1 MALVENLLLT
11 ADSSRAS
18 QNLLY
23 QWGIDGA
30 GNLALGGQKTPATKL
45 GVVEKLP
52 ESWSIISSGNNH
64 VAAIRSDGA
73 LFTWGNNTN
82 GQLGDGTTIAK
93 SSPTQIGFSS
103 WTAVSAGHEF
113 TAAIRSGGTLFTW
126 GSNLNGR
133 LGANTATGTANS
145 SPVQIGSS
153 SWTVVTAGRYHAA
166 AIRSG
171 GTLFTWGLNS
181 SGQLG
186 NGNTNANSSPVQIGS
201 SSWTAVSAGA
211 NHTAAVRSGGTLFTW
226 GLNSY
231 GQLGNGNTNANSS
244 PVQIGSSS
252 WTAVSAG
259 TYNTEAIYFTPSDVL
274 TGGNTLFSWGKND
287 FGQLGLKD
295 SGTATNRSSPTII
308 YDPNLGQSWKM
319 ITVSEDGSSA
329 AAIRSDGL
337 LFTWG
342 LNSSGQLGNG
352 TITNRSSPV
361 QIGSSSWTTVSAGK
375 SHIAAI
381 RSGGTLFTWGLNS
394 SGQLGDGTTTNRSS
408 PVQVG
413 NFWWTSV
420 DAGEIH
426 TAAIRSDGLL
436 FTWGD
441 NTNGQLGDI
450 TTTVKSSPVQ
460 IGSSSWT
467 AVSAGGR
474 NTAAI
479 RSDGLLFTWGLNSS
493 GQLGDGTTTTNSS
506 PVQIGSSSWTVVSTG
521 GAHIAAIRSG
531 GTLFTWGSNSG
542 GQLGLNQSVSI
553 SNSSPVQVGSSSWI
567 AVSAGANNTS
577 GILSNNQAYE
587 WGNNNF
593 GQIGD
598 KTTTP
603 KSSPVLLSN
612 STAGVTG
619 NSWTM
624 VAASYMSGGIRNDGI
639 IFTWGNN
646 SVGQLGQN
654 MHSNVVQIAEPRNV
668 GDAFAAKK
676 WNQVSAGAT
685 HTLAIRSDGML
696 FTWGNNLYGM
706 LGSGDGSVN
715 ISSPIQIGTSSWTVV
730 SAGRAFHSGAIRS
743 DGALFMWGRNGSGE
757 LGDGTNTGKSSPVQI
772 GSSSWTAV
780 GTGANHTAAIR
791 SGGTLFT
798 WGLNSSGQL
807 GNGNTNANSSPVQI
821 GSSSWTAVSAGA
833 NHTAAI
839 RSGGTL
845 FTWGSNSNGQLG
857 ANTATGTAN
866 SSPVQIGSSSW
877 TVVGA
882 GGVFTTAIRSGGTL
896 FSTGYNPGGT
906 QTSSPVQLGSSSWTA
921 VSGGN
926 AHVLA
931 IRSDNALF
939 AWGFNG
945 NGQTGGGS
953 GASPT
958 TQIFGSGGES
968 LFTNISAGVSFST
981 AIRSGGTLFTCGGAQ
996 GNSED
1001 MLGRKMHEKNP
1012 VSITPDKSWAVLSC
1026 GTLNASSGAIRSD
1039 GLLFTWGPS
1048 FYGSIADGTNTGK
1061 SSPVQIGSSSW
1072 TAVSMRSATNAA
1084 IRSDGT
1090 LFTWGFNSNGQ
1101 VGDGTTTVKSSPV
1114 QIGSSSWTAVS
1125 CGSSHIAA
1133 IRSGGTLFTWG
1144 SNSNGQLGLNQSTTI
1159 SNSSPVQVGSSSWT
1173 AVSAG
1178 DTFTLAIRSDGLL
1191 FSWGS
1196 NGNGELGLNQPTTIS
1211 NSSPVQVGSSS
1222 WIAIS
1227 AGKNGALAIRS
1238 DRMLFAWGFGYN
1250 GQIGDG
1256 TNTTK
1261 SSPVQIG
1268 SSLWTA
1274 IRAGTGNETSMGLT
1288 VANTLF
1294 AWGSNGYGQIGD
1306 GTDTRRLSPVQI
1318 GAAGAWAALG
1328 GTGQMSGAIRKT

>member
-1 MALVENLLLT
+1 
-11 ADSSRAS
+11 
-18 QNLLY
+18 
-23 QWGIDGA
+23 
-30 GNLALGGQKTPATKL
+30 
-45 GVVEKLP
+45 
-52 ESWSIISSGNNH
+52 
-64 VAAIRSDGA
+64 
-73 LFTWGNNTN
+73 
-82 GQLGDGTTIAK
+82 
-93 SSPTQIGFSS
+93 
-103 WTAVSAGHEF
+103 
-113 TAAIRSGGTLFTW
+113 
-126 GSNLNGR
+126 
-133 LGANTATGTANS
+133 
-145 SPVQIGSS
+145 
-153 SWTVVTAGRYHAA
+153 
-166 AIRSG
+166 
-171 GTLFTWGLNS
+171 
-181 SGQLG
+181 
-186 NGNTNANSSPVQIGS
+186 
-201 SSWTAVSAGA
+201 
-211 NHTAAVRSGGTLFTW
+211 
-226 GLNSY
+226 
-231 GQLGNGNTNANSS
+231 
-244 PVQIGSSS
+244 
-252 WTAVSAG
+252 
-259 TYNTEAIYFTPSDVL
+259 
-274 TGGNTLFSWGKND
+274 
-287 FGQLGLKD
+287 
-295 SGTATNRSSPTII
+295 
-308 YDPNLGQSWKM
+308 
-319 ITVSEDGSSA
+319 
-329 AAIRSDGL
+329 
-337 LFTWG
+337 
-342 LNSSGQLGNG
+342 
-352 TITNRSSPV
+352 
-361 QIGSSSWTTVSAGK
+361 
-375 SHIAAI
+375 
-381 RSGGTLFTWGLNS
+381 
-394 SGQLGDGTTTNRSS
+394 
-408 PVQVG
+408 
-413 NFWWTSV
+413 
-420 DAGEIH
+420 
-426 TAAIRSDGLL
+426 
-436 FTWGD
+436 
-441 NTNGQLGDI
+441 
-450 TTTVKSSPVQ
+450 
-460 IGSSSWT
+460 
-467 AVSAGGR
+467 
-474 NTAAI
+474 
-479 RSDGLLFTWGLNSS
+479 
-493 GQLGDGTTTTNSS
+493 
-506 PVQIGSSSWTVVSTG
+506 
-521 GAHIAAIRSG
+521 
-531 GTLFTWGSNSG
+531 
-542 GQLGLNQSVSI
+542 
-553 SNSSPVQVGSSSWI
+553 
-567 AVSAGANNTS
+567 
-577 GILSNNQAYE
+577 
-587 WGNNNF
+587 
-593 GQIGD
+593 
-598 KTTTP
+598 
-603 KSSPVLLSN
+603 
-612 STAGVTG
+612 
-619 NSWTM
+619 
-624 VAASYMSGGIRNDGI
+624 
-639 IFTWGNN
+639 
-646 SVGQLGQN
+646 
-654 MHSNVVQIAEPRNV
+654 
-668 GDAFAAKK
+668 
-676 WNQVSAGAT
+676 
-685 HTLAIRSDGML
+685 
-696 FTWGNNLYGM
+696 
-706 LGSGDGSVN
+706 
-715 ISSPIQIGTSSWTVV
+715 
-730 SAGRAFHSGAIRS
+730 
-743 DGALFMWGRNGSGE
+743 
-757 LGDGTNTGKSSPVQI
+757 
-772 GSSSWTAV
+772 
-780 GTGANHTAAIR
+780 
-791 SGGTLFT
+791 
-798 WGLNSSGQL
+798 
-807 GNGNTNANSSPVQI
+807 
-821 GSSSWTAVSAGA
+821 
-833 NHTAAI
+833 
-839 RSGGTL
+839 L

-1159 SNSSPVQVGSSSWT
+1159 SNSSPVQVGSSSW
-1173 AVSAG
+1173 
-1178 DTFTLAIRSDGLL
+1178 
-1191 FSWGS
+1191 
-1196 NGNGELGLNQPTTIS
+1196 
-1211 NSSPVQVGSSS
+1211 
-1222 WIAIS
+1222 IAIS